1 LVDYGH
7 PLEVG
12 KPGCIARGNEIIDA
26 AAEDAGRDPREIR
39 RLLNVFGDPGKSG
52 ERWVEE
58 LLSLVLEDGVEILI
72 LGSDDHSELQRF
84 AAEVI
89 PAMRAAVA
97 RERDNIMP

>member
-58 LLSLVLEDGVEILI
+58 LLSLVLEDGVETLI
-72 LGSDDHSELQRF
+72 LGSDDPSELQRF